1 MNKKR
6 CVCFDFDGTLVN
18 SDGLISESIVRTLNY
33 FGINDMKKED
43 VVKYYGP
50 SEPGILAKILSQ
62 DDFPAALPYFFQTY
76 SELQPEFLKRNDKIT
91 ELLEK
96 VTKVDDLLVLL
107 VTGRSQETLDISLN
121 YLGYEKY
128 FAKTYSG
135 SMDGINKDESMK
147 QAMHDFDLEKEDIVY
162 IGDSLAD
169 IRVMTENGYD
179 ILTAGY
185 FHDKEYQ
192 EKLKEANPNSFLTIE
207 ELSEALFKII

>member
-1 MNKKR
+1 MDKKR
-6 CVCFDFDGTLVN
+6 CVCFDFDGTLVS

-43 VVKYYGP
+43 VVKHYGP
-50 SEPGILAKILSQ
+50 SEPGILAELLSQ
-62 DDFPAALPYFFQTY
+62 DDYPAALPYFFQTY
-76 SELQPEFLKRNDKIT
+76 SELQPELLKKNDKIT

-96 VTKVDDLLVLL
+96 VTKIDNLVVIL

-135 SMDGINKDESMK
+135 SMDGINKDESMR
-147 QAMHDFDLEKEDIVY
+147 QALHDFDLEKEDVVY

-169 IRVMTENGYD
+169 IRVMKENGYD

-192 EKLKEANPNSFLTIE
+192 EKLKDANPNTFLSIE
-207 ELSEALFKII
+207 ELSDALFKII